1 MVKRANREF
10 DVIRGF
16 IGCAALCFA
25 MLAGSAVEAATAAK
39 PTAAGGPIAMRRLT
53 EAQYR
58 QSVADIF
65 GSDVNVTGRF
75 EPDSRKDGLLAIGTA
90 WVTVTPAGLEQYDL
104 MARGIAAQV
113 VDEKHRGTLFPCTP
127 VAVDKF
133 DATCARRF
141 FERSAKLLLRR
152 PPTLQEID
160 SRIAIAKGATAS
172 TGNFYTGVS
181 YGLASLL
188 SSPEYLFRVETAQ
201 PGPGGEQLTA
211 FTKASRISYLLW
223 NSTPDE
229 ELLNAAEKG
238 ELNTKPGLSK
248 QVTRMMRS
256 PKFETGLRAFFTDM
270 LQFDLFREVIKD
282 PEIYPA
288 FSAAVA
294 TDAQEE
300 TLRVIVQQLIDR
312 GGDYRDLFTLRSTQ
326 MTRLLGSLYGV
337 PVAKSSGWQE
347 FQFVANSRSTDINT
361 MFAEDVPVAGLLTQ
375 ASFMMLHSHP
385 GRSSATLRGKA
396 IRETFLCQ
404 KVPDP
409 PGNVDFKLVEDTHNP
424 QLKTL
429 RDRLTAHR
437 ANPVCA
443 GCHKITD
450 PIGLTLENFD
460 GIGAF
465 RTMENGEP
473 IDGSGEVNGRAVKTA
488 FSLGQVL
495 HDDPQISSCLVHTVF
510 GYAAGRVP
518 EPSET
523 ASLKALEKTFQK
535 SGYNVPELLREMVLS
550 DDFYKVSGSRGGA
563 VRTGSGPALKTA
575 AR

>member
-1 MVKRANREF
+1 
-10 DVIRGF
+10 
-16 IGCAALCFA
+16 
-25 MLAGSAVEAATAAK
+25 
-39 PTAAGGPIAMRRLT
+39 MRRLT

-58 QSVADIF
+58 QSIADIF
-65 GSDVNVTGRF
+65 GADVNVTGRF

-104 MARGIAAQV
+104 MARGIATQV

-152 PPTLQEID
+152 PPTPQEID
-160 SRIAIAKGATAS
+160 SRVAIAKGATAT

-188 SSPEYLFRVETAQ
+188 SSPDYLFRVETAQ
-201 PGPGGEQLTA
+201 PGAGGQQVTA

-238 ELNTKPGLSK
+238 ELNNQQGLSK

-312 GGDYRDLFTLRSTQ
+312 GGDYRDLFTLRNTQ
-326 MTRLLGSLYGV
+326 MTRLLGALYAV
-337 PVAKSSGWQE
+337 PVAKSAGWQE
-347 FQFVANSRSTDINT
+347 FQFPEASGTDQYGHVV
-361 MFAEDVPVAGLLTQ
+361 EGVPVAGLLTQ
-375 ASFMMLHSHP
+375 ASFMMVHSHP

-409 PGNVDFKLVEDTHNP
+409 PPAVDFKLVEDTHNP
-424 QLKTL
+424 QYKTL

-465 RTMENGEP
+465 RTMENGEL
-473 IDGSGEVNGRAVKTA
+473 IDGSGEVNGRMVKTA
-488 FSLGQVL
+488 LSLGQVL
-495 HDDPQISSCLVHTVF
+495 HDDPQITTCLVHNVF

-518 EPSET
+518 EPSEA
-523 ASLKALEKTFQK
+523 ASLKALEKSFQK
-535 SGYNVPELLREMVLS
+535 SGYKLPELLREMVLS